1 MLNLIRVVVVILGV
15 VALVIIV
22 ADACDFVNLK
32 MNNTVKTLV
41 YTIFVI
47 CSIFFSL
54 DGFIIWYKSR

>member
-1 MLNLIRVVVVILGV
+1 MLNIIRVVVVILGV

-41 YTIFVI
+41 YTKFVI